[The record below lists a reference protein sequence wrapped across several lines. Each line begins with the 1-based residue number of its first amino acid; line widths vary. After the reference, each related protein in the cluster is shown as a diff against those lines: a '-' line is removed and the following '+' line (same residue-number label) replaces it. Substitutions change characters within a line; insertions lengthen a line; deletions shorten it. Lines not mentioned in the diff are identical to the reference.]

1 MYNVIVSNV
10 LVLSFRDSNS
20 VMILSWFCHDIVKI
34 LLYTRASSEFLDI
47 DFQQNWKL

>member
-20 VMILSWFCHDIVKI
+20 VMILSWYCYDFVIHMSE
-34 LLYTRASSEFLDI
+34 ASSEFLDI